1 MKKFLV
7 LGVLS
12 IMLLGLAACEE
23 TIDKTPVSDSNE
35 MMGIST
41 MATVGALGDIERAH
55 TAAAQ
60 SDVTQLNV
68 TDGFEVLDSIDEL
81 QEYLDMVRTFMG
93 TDDSFE
99 VDVHESEMDEYE
111 YLMVIGFVNM
121 NGQNEAYELHY
132 NETIVE
138 QDGDDEFETTIEGIL
153 TIGDTVYD
161 VTGEREVDEDEE
173 EFEMTARI
181 DDENYVTIAYEV
193 ERESDEY
200 EFELE
205 IEIFVDNQLFK
216 SVVIEF
222 EQDEEETELEL
233 FFLQDE
239 RESEYEFEI
248 EQDGNE
254 TTYEIEFKITDGGT
268 LVEEGDIEIRV
279 VYDEETNEY
288 TVTYTIETQSGE
300 SIVID
305 GDDED
310 DDHEDADDDDDDDN
324 EDDEDEDDEDD
335 DEDTETT
342 TV

>member
-1 MKKFLV
+1 MKKFLI

-12 IMLLGLAACEE
+12 IMFIGLAACDESTE
-23 TIDKTPVSDSNE
+23 TEPVSDSNE

-41 MATVGALGDIERAH
+41 MATVGALGGIEKAQ
-55 TAAAQ
+55 TAANQ

-68 TDGFEVLDSIDEL
+68 TDGFDVLDSIDEL

-93 TDDSFE
+93 TDESFE
-99 VDVHESEMDEYE
+99 VDVHESDMDEYE

-132 NETIVE
+132 NETIVDE
-138 QDGDDEFETTIEGIL
+138 DDDDEDGDDEFETTIEGIL

-161 VTGEREVDEDEE
+161 VTGEREVDQGEE

-193 ERESDEY
+193 ERESDEN

-222 EQDEEETELEL
+222 EQEEEETELEL
-233 FFLQDE
+233 FFLEGD

-248 EQDGNE
+248 EEDGNE
-254 TTYEIEFKITDGGT
+254 TTYEIEFKITDGGN
-268 LVEEGDIEIRV
+268 LVEEGDIEILV
-279 VYDEETNEY
+279 VYDEQTDEY
-288 TVTYTIETQSGE
+288 TVTYTIETKSGE
-300 SIVID
+300 SIVIEGEEEGEEED
-305 GDDED
+305 EEENEEEDEED
-310 DDHEDADDDDDDDN
+310 DD
-324 EDDEDEDDEDD
+324 DEVE
-335 DEDTETT
+335 TETT